1 MPRRAPSPLSSAVTV
16 VLTLLPGLGCEG
28 SLPSE
33 PDVLTTGIV
42 VYEDDHY
49 NGESGHITSDI
60 SDLSDFTGPCEHD
73 DPFSDEPLFTWGDC
87 ISSVRVAPGWR
98 ATLYRD
104 SEYDSDSLHI
114 TSDVPD
120 LERVYGHCLK
130 GGLGDCVSSVRV
142 SKIQ

>member
-1 MPRRAPSPLSSAVTV
+1 MPRRAPSPLSSAVTA

-33 PDVLTTGIV
+33 PEVLTEGIV
-42 VYEDDHY
+42 VYVDDHY
-49 NGESGHITSDI
+49 KGESGLITRDI
-60 SDLSDFTGPCEHD
+60 SDLNLYDGPCEND
-73 DPFSDEPLFTWGDC
+73 DLFSDEPMLTWGDC

-104 SEYDSDSLHI
+104 SDYDSDSLVI
-114 TSDVPD
+114 TSNVPD

-130 GGLGDCVSSVRV
+130 GGLGDCVSSIRV
-142 SKIQ
+142 SRIQ

>member
-1 MPRRAPSPLSSAVTV
+1 MHWRPQSPLRSAVTV
-16 VLTLLPGLGCEG
+16 VLTLLSCTGCQG
-28 SLPSE
+28 SLPTE
-33 PDVLTTGIV
+33 PEHLTTGIV
-42 VYEDDHY
+42 VYEGDHY

-73 DPFSDEPLFTWGDC
+73 DPFSADPLYNWEDC

-104 SEYDSDSLHI
+104 TGYESDSLEI
-114 TSDVPD
+114 TGDVPD
-120 LERVYGHCLK
+120 LERVYGHCWK